1 MLAINGTTCS
11 AVWHRPAESRICTQ
25 KVVQYLMGF
34 KDAKKKFIR
43 ALKDGEIQHE
53 SRDWGKNWLAE
64 DRIGLEEA
72 VSILSQAQGQDS
84 PGPTLH
90 HFLADVEVWVFKP
103 RHNNERWYIKGYL
116 LEEELH
122 ILELHLIS
130 FHPSESSQP

>member
-1 MLAINGTTCS
+1 
-11 AVWHRPAESRICTQ
+11 
-25 KVVQYLMGF
+25 MGF

-43 ALKDGEIQHE
+43 ALKNGEIQHE

-72 VSILSQAQGQDS
+72 VSILSQSRGQDS
-84 PGPTLH
+84 PGPTRH
-90 HFLADVEVWVFKP
+90 HFLTDVEVWIFNP